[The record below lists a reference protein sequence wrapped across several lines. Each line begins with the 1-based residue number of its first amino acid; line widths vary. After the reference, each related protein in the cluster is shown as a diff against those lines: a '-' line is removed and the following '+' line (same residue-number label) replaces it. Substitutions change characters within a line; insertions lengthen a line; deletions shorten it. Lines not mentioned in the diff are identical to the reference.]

1 VALQGANQMI
11 ALLKAIIRYPLTGGI
26 DWNARLEADRQ
37 RRLASFELQD
47 WRRRRAAALK
57 GRGV

>member
-1 VALQGANQMI
+1 VAGVI

>member
-1 VALQGANQMI
+1 MI
-11 ALLKAIIRYPLTGGI
+11 RLLLAIIRYPLTGGPEAV

-47 WRRRRAAALK
+47 WNRRRAAALK
-57 GRGV
+57 GRAIT